1 MVQSVERAI
10 NLLKILNNSNKK
22 CSLSELSELSD
33 LAPSTVHRLLLTL
46 KRNHFVSQDDISS
59 EYYLGSALISMGI
72 VASNYLDIREKS
84 YPILNDL
91 ANSTGEDAYI
101 YMLDGNY
108 GFMVQNVPGPN
119 PLKIIGSA
127 LAHAP
132 LHCGAARK
140 VLLAYKDEDFIKNYL
155 SKNLVKC
162 AENTVTDPIILAEQL
177 QEIRNN
183 GYALSMSEHLKGAT
197 GMGAPVFDSSG
208 GVVASIGIMG
218 PSIRITEDKYSS
230 IIYLVKKHARELSIS
245 LGAKNQ

>member
-10 NLLKILNNSNKK
+10 NLLKILTNINKE

-46 KRNHFVSQDDISS
+46 KKANFVSQDETSS
-59 EYYLGSALISMGI
+59 HYYLGSALISMGI
-72 VASNYLDIREKS
+72 VASSYLDIRKKA

-91 ANSTGEDAYI
+91 ALSTGEDAYM
-101 YMLDGNY
+101 YMSDGNY
-108 GFMVQNVPGPN
+108 GVMVQNVPGPH

-132 LHCGAARK
+132 LHCGASRK
-140 VLLAYKDEDFIKNYL
+140 VLLAYKDKAFINNYL
-155 SKNLVKC
+155 SKSLVKC
-162 AENTVTDPIILAEQL
+162 ADNTVTDPNILAEQL
-177 QEIRNN
+177 QTIRDN
-183 GYALSMSEHLKGAT
+183 GYALSISEHLKDAT

-208 GVVASIGIMG
+208 EVIASIGVMG
-218 PSIRITEDKYSS
+218 PSIRITEDKYPS

-245 LGAKNQ
+245 LGCKNY

>member
-10 NLLKILNNSNKK
+10 NLLKILTNINKE

-46 KRNHFVSQDDISS
+46 KKANFVSQDETASH
-59 EYYLGSALISMGI
+59 YYLGSALISMGI
-72 VASNYLDIREKS
+72 VASSYLDIRKKA

-91 ANSTGEDAYI
+91 ALSTGEDAYM
-101 YMLDGNY
+101 YMSDGNY
-108 GFMVQNVPGPN
+108 GVMVQNVPGPH

-132 LHCGAARK
+132 LHCGASRK
-140 VLLAYKDEDFIKNYL
+140 VLLAYKDKAFINNYL
-155 SKNLVKC
+155 SKSLVKC
-162 AENTVTDPIILAEQL
+162 ADNTVTDPNILAEQL
-177 QEIRNN
+177 QTIRDN
-183 GYALSMSEHLKGAT
+183 GYALSISEHLKDAT

-208 GVVASIGIMG
+208 EVIASIGVMG
-218 PSIRITEDKYSS
+218 PSIRITEDKYPS

-245 LGAKNQ
+245 LGCKNY

>member
-10 NLLKILNNSNKK
+10 NLLKILTNTNKE

-46 KRNHFVSQDDISS
+46 KKANFVSQDETSS
-59 EYYLGSALISMGI
+59 HYYLGSALISMGI
-72 VASNYLDIREKS
+72 VASSYLDIRKKA

-91 ANSTGEDAYI
+91 ALSTGEDAYM
-101 YMLDGNY
+101 YMSDGNY
-108 GFMVQNVPGPN
+108 GVMVQNVPGPH

-132 LHCGAARK
+132 LHCGASRK
-140 VLLAYKDEDFIKNYL
+140 VLLAYKDKAFINNYL
-155 SKNLVKC
+155 SKSLVKC
-162 AENTVTDPIILAEQL
+162 ADNTVTDPNILAEQL
-177 QEIRNN
+177 QTIRDN
-183 GYALSMSEHLKGAT
+183 GYALSISEHLKDAT

-208 GVVASIGIMG
+208 EVIASIGVMG
-218 PSIRITEDKYSS
+218 PSIRITEDKYPS

-245 LGAKNQ
+245 LGCKNY